1 MAYAAYLLLAFGVPM
16 DRPKATDRQEH
27 PRRRPTDKWPA
38 AKTPPSHDAKAEP
51 KKEISK
57 EAGLTAD
64 RKRSTYSPEKVQ
76 KKNAHI
82 TARREQQ
89 EETTYATQINK
100 ENTSNLDA
108 REV

>member
-1 MAYAAYLLLAFGVPM
+1 M

-51 KKEISK
+51 KKETSK
-57 EAGLTAD
+57 EADLTAD

-76 KKNAHI
+76 KKPHTLQHEESNRKKQHMPHKLTKKKHQI
-82 TARREQQ
+82 LTLEKYRTQ
-89 EETTYATQINK
+89 ETCE
-100 ENTSNLDA
+100 
-108 REV
+108 